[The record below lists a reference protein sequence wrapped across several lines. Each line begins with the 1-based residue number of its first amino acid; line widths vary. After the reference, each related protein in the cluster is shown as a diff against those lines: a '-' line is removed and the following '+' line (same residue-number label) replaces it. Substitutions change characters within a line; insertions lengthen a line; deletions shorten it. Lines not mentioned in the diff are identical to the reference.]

1 MYPNCNNLFRW
12 GENQGFLSGY
22 TFWVFVSLSLGE
34 ASRAPGYTL
43 SLKRL
48 LPCAIAPLKRR
59 EIGRKPGPTSQK
71 SIAEMKNLLHI
82 ELTERGEMKC
92 VENRYQLLSES
103 PKNSIK

>member
-1 MYPNCNNLFRW
+1 MYPNCNNLFRG
-12 GENQGFLSGY
+12 GENQGFKRGY
-22 TFWVFVSLSLGE
+22 TFWGFDSLSLGE

-48 LPCAIAPLKRR
+48 LPCAIAPLKRC

-92 VENRYQLLSES
+92 VQNRAQLLSES